1 MCLTPPPCRVWDIK
15 TGQVMN
21 DLLHHTGVV
30 LSLKFTT
37 DTLVTGSGVS
47 GYKTAATA
55 F

>member
-1 MCLTPPPCRVWDIK
+1 MQ

-21 DLLHHTGVV
+21 DLLHHKGPVD
-30 LSLKFTT
+30 SLKFTT

>member
-1 MCLTPPPCRVWDIK
+1 MQ
-15 TGQVMN
+15 TGQVMS
-21 DLLHHTGVV
+21 DLLHHKGTV